1 MRRESNKIDFAQ
13 CYLEKEFPTS
23 QNFRICYF
31 SKYLLFLQC
40 MKLVRTFKIT
50 SHSLHFDRKCEKQSK
65 EKNLNI

>member
-1 MRRESNKIDFAQ
+1 MRRESNKIDFPP
-13 CYLEKEFPTS
+13 CYLENEFPIRIFVFVTF
-23 QNFRICYF
+23 QNTFF
-31 SKYLLFLQC
+31 FLQC